1 MKLNS
6 VAGCTDILL
15 LRNAEGRH
23 WATFVERLIRQQKYV
38 IKKKKEFDHFG
49 EFGIFGSA
57 SVTFRSVKTIFRT

>member
-38 IKKKKEFDHFG
+38 IKLKKKKSSITSVNLEFLDQH
-49 EFGIFGSA
+49 
-57 SVTFRSVKTIFRT
+57 R